1 MIRRGWVFILIGF
14 LVFPHVAAQVRYPAN
29 WRYPSRYQGGPPL
42 TALQWGY
49 PAAAHLMRRA
59 GFSAAPRGLEKIVGQ
74 GVEATLDEL
83 LDFENVDDSEM
94 EAALALEDFR
104 LSYEMEEMY
113 PFADIL
119 EMNRHWYFRMVNS
132 RRQLVE
138 KMALFWHDHFAT
150 SVFAVPFAHPQTGLP
165 LLQSQLETFREE
177 GLGNFRT
184 LVKRIARDPAMVIFL
199 DSFSNVKESPN
210 ENFSRELFELFTMGE
225 GSGYSEKD
233 IQEEAR
239 AFTGWSLNPHTL
251 EFYYYAQAHDLHY
264 PKVVLGEEIHFASV
278 DSLSEAGFHEG
289 DLVID
294 IIFRLPAVAEHIA
307 TKLWE
312 FFVHPDPA
320 REIILQLADVFRS
333 EDYEIKPLLR
343 AIFSHPH
350 FMSSKAYRAKIKSPV
365 EFTVGAFREL
375 EVHDPYN
382 VPVVSFF
389 FSLGQLLFDP
399 PDVGGW
405 PADQGWINTAT
416 ILGRYNFMN
425 YFISDRGGL
434 YDGVLPRGEDEIPFQ
449 KVIQEYGL
457 TAATSLIDFY
467 GAVLLQGDLSLDSE
481 YSLLEYMNRDS
492 NGNPQSFDV
501 NDPAMVD
508 TKVRG
513 LVYLI
518 SLSPAYQLN

>member
-1 MIRRGWVFILIGF
+1 M
-14 LVFPHVAAQVRYPAN
+14 
-29 WRYPSRYQGGPPL
+29 
-42 TALQWGY
+42 TALEWGH

-59 GFSAAPRGLEKIVGQ
+59 GFSTAPRDLGKIVEQ
-74 GVEATLDEL
+74 GRETALDQL
-83 LDFENVDDSEM
+83 LDFETVDDSEM
-94 EAALALEDFR
+94 ETALALEDFQ
-104 LSYEMEEMY
+104 LSNEMEGMY
-113 PFADIL
+113 PFADPL

-150 SVFAVPFAHPQTGLP
+150 SVFAVPFAHPQNGLP
-165 LLQSQLETFREE
+165 LLQGQLETFREE

-184 LVKRIARDPAMVIFL
+184 LVKRVARDPAMVIFL
-199 DSFSNVKESPN
+199 DSISNVKGSPN

-225 GSGYSEKD
+225 GSGYSETD
-233 IQEEAR
+233 VQEAAR
-239 AFTGWSLNPHTL
+239 AFTGWSLNPQTL
-251 EFYYYAQAHDLHY
+251 EFVYYAQTHDLHY
-264 PKVVLGEEIHFASV
+264 SKVVLGEEIHFASV
-278 DSLSEAGFHEG
+278 DSIFEAGLHEG

-294 IIFRLPAVAEHIA
+294 IIFRQPVVAEHIA

-312 FFVHPDPA
+312 FFVYPDPP

-333 EDYEIKPLLR
+333 EDYEIKPLMR

-375 EVHDPYN
+375 KVHDPYN

-405 PADQGWINTAT
+405 PADTGWINTAT
-416 ILGRYNFMN
+416 VLGRYNFMN
-425 YFISDRGGL
+425 YFTSDRGGL
-434 YDGVLPRGEDEIPFQ
+434 YDGFLPFGDDEIPFAR
-449 KVIQEYGL
+449 VIQENGL
-457 TAATSLIDFY
+457 TSATSLVDFY
-467 GAVLLQGDLSLDSE
+467 TAVLLGGDLSLESE
-481 YSLLEYMNRDS
+481 YALLDYMNRDA
-492 NGNPQSFDV
+492 NGNPQVFDI
-501 NDPAMVD
+501 NDPVMAD

>member
-1 MIRRGWVFILIGF
+1 MIRRRWVFILIG
-14 LVFPHVAAQVRYPAN
+14 LIVFPSVEAQAGSRAD
-29 WRYPSRYQGGPPL
+29 WRYPSRYPGGPTL
-42 TALQWGY
+42 TSLPWGH

-59 GFSAAPRGLEKIVGQ
+59 GFSAPLRGLERIVEQ
-74 GVEATLDEL
+74 GLEATLDEL

-94 EAALALEDFR
+94 ETALALEDFR
-104 LSYEMEEMY
+104 LSYAMEEMY

-138 KMALFWHDHFAT
+138 KMALFWNDHFAT
-150 SVFAVPFAHPQTGLP
+150 SLFAVPLAHPQTGLP
-165 LLQSQLETFREE
+165 LLQGQLETFREE

-184 LVKRIARDPAMVIFL
+184 LVKRVARDPAMIIFL
-199 DSFSNVKESPN
+199 DSISNLKESPN

-233 IQEEAR
+233 IREAAR
-239 AFTGWSLNPHTL
+239 AFTGWSLNPLTL
-251 EFYYYAQAHDLHY
+251 EFAYYAQAHDLHY

-278 DSLSEAGFHEG
+278 DSLSEAGLHEG
-289 DLVID
+289 DLVVD
-294 IIFRLPAVAEHIA
+294 IIFRQPVVAEHIA

-312 FFVHPDPA
+312 FFVYPDPA
-320 REIILQLADVFRS
+320 REIVLQLADVFRS
-333 EDYEIKPLLR
+333 QDYEIKPLMR

-405 PADQGWINTAT
+405 PADEGWINTGT

-425 YFISDRGGL
+425 YFTSDRGGL
-434 YDGVLPRGEDEIPFQ
+434 YDGVLPRGEDEIPFE

-457 TAATSLIDFY
+457 TTSASLIDFY
-467 GAVLLQGDLSLDSE
+467 GAVLLQSDLSLDSE
-481 YSLLEYMNRDS
+481 YSLQEYMNRDS
-492 NGNPQSFDV
+492 NGNPQLFDI
-501 NDPAMVD
+501 NDPTIVD